1 MEIEIKELINRIDV
15 EIALTPKGELKN
27 LLCDSSNMLNYLLE
41 KEKTAEIIRS
51 QCKELSNKLDDFWK
65 ND

>member
-1 MEIEIKELINRIDV
+1 MEVEIKELIDRLEV
-15 EIALTPKGELKN
+15 EIALTPTGETRN
-27 LLCDSSNMLNYLLE
+27 LLTDSNIMLRLLLE
-41 KEKTAEIIRS
+41 KEKTDQRIRS